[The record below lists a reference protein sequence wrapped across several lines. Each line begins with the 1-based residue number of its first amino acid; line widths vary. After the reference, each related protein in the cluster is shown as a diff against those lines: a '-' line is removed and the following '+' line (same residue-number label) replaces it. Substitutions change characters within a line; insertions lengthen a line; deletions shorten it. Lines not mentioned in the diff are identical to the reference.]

1 MSVIENPAIL
11 YWILPLLLVI
21 NGVGVGLE
29 IDRAAGVLHVFEN
42 VGNGAF
48 VPAILVL
55 RRLMRCFSALPLF
68 IGGGNDLNP
77 KS

>member
-1 MSVIENPAIL
+1 MRVIENLAIL
-11 YWILPLLLVI
+11 HWIFPLLFVI

-55 RRLMRCFSALPLF
+55 RRLMRS
-68 IGGGNDLNP
+68 N
-77 KS
+77 